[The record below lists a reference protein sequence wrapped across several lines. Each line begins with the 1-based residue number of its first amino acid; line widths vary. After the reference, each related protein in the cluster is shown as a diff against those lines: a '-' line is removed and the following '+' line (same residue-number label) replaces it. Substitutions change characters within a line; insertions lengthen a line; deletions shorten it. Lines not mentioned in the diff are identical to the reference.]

1 MSKSTAERFSSA
13 KILLCKNESKNK
25 RYQIT
30 VKHGNVLGY
39 LFRSA
44 TCWVCRALGAGGRGT
59 EATVLL

>member
-1 MSKSTAERFSSA
+1 MSKSTAERISSA

-44 TCWVCRALGAGGRGT
+44 ECRGLGAGGRGT